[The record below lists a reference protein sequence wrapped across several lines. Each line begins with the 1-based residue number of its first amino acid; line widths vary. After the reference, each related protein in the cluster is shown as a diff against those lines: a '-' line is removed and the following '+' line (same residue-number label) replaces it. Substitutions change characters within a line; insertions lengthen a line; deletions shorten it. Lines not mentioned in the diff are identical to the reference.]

1 LKRTVRTAN
10 DPHVSND
17 PHDPNVLPFMA
28 LRRSSA
34 LLLAAVLLSGCDVR
48 VGEHGVSLDI
58 VEGKATEEWTRSYS
72 LRPGGELEIVNG
84 NGPIEVFPATGTQ
97 VEVRAT
103 REARARTDEAARQA
117 LDQHTI
123 NESVTPERVALE
135 TVAAKENGFR
145 RRVNVTY
152 RINVPAGLNV
162 SLRSQNGG
170 ARLENVDGRFR
181 VASTNGQITGRGI
194 SGSIDA
200 STVNGGITME
210 LISVTHDVRIVTVNG
225 AIRLDLRPD
234 VNATLEASAING
246 GVVVRDGVA
255 LEATERD
262 RQRVAGR
269 INKGG
274 PKIVAQTTNG
284 GVVIRAA
291 TGARREPDVVSQEL
305 RER

>member
-1 LKRTVRTAN
+1 
-10 DPHVSND
+10 
-17 PHDPNVLPFMA
+17 MA
-28 LRRSSA
+28 LRCSSA
-34 LLLAAVLLSGCDVR
+34 LLLAAVLLSACDVR

-72 LRPGGELEIVNG
+72 LRAGGELEIVNG
-84 NGPIEVFPATGTQ
+84 NGPIEVFPAAGTQ

-123 NESVTPERVALE
+123 KESVTPERVALE
-135 TVAAKENGFR
+135 TVGAKDGFR
-145 RRVNVTY
+145 QRVNVTY
-152 RINVPAGLNV
+152 RINVPAGLHV

-170 ARLENVDGRFR
+170 ARLENVDGRFL

-210 LISVTHDVRIVTVNG
+210 LTSVTHDVRIVTVNG
-225 AIRLDLRPD
+225 AIRLDLSPD

-255 LEATERD
+255 LESTERD

-284 GVVIRAA
+284 GVVIRAT
-291 TGARREPDVVSQEL
+291 TGNRREPDAVSQEL
-305 RER
+305 RAR